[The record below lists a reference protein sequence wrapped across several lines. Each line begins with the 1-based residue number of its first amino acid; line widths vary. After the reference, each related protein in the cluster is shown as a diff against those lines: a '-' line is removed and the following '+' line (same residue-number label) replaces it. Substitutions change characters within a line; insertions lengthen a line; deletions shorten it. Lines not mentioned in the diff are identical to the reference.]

1 MARAKRPVE
10 GPTEH
15 SDTLRQLEHLPRW
28 VGDVITE
35 ILDAYAR
42 DHGLQLIPWYHDLPI
57 WMLETTLVERLVRR
71 IQVSAC
77 ADENDRVVLV
87 ATGDL
92 YGIDDGGRAA
102 RVVRMLPQECE
113 RRLQLPLL
121 SPSLVALTPGPP
133 WSEIL
138 KDFLEDLPE
147 ILDLVWK
154 ASESI
159 PPESLEPVGS
169 VS

>member
-42 DHGLQLIPWYHDLPI
+42 DRGLQLIPWYHDLPI
-57 WMLETTLVERLVRR
+57 WMLETTPAERLVRR

-92 YGIDDGGRAA
+92 YEVDEGGRVA

-121 SPSLVALTPGPP
+121 VALTGEPP
-133 WSEIL
+133 WSEKLHDVL
-138 KDFLEDLPE
+138 KDLPE